1 MRDEVKLSQE
11 DLEGIRQR
19 MDVVSYA
26 VLAEVS
32 HFQRQKV
39 HDFNAAMHDFLGGQI
54 SFYEEV
60 CVASKT
66 PTMLWCHLC
75 Y

>member
-26 VLAEVS
+26 MLAEVS
-32 HFQRQKV
+32 HFQKQKV

-54 SFYEEV
+54 SFYEEIV
-60 CVASKT
+60 KNLKEAQSRYMT
-66 PTMLWCHLC
+66 APQ
-75 Y
+75 